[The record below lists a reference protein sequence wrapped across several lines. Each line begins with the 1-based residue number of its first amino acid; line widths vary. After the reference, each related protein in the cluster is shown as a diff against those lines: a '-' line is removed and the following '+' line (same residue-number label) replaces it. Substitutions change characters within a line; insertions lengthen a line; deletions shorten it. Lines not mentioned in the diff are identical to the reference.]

1 MARLNASQTRKKR
14 PMRRLAFGAVLAL
27 FALLVAVQTS
37 PQIAAMFD
45 PVRNAATDRLAG
57 NKGPGLWARLTG
69 AEAREKRI
77 RELEAEVRELAR
89 YKAAALSMAERLEAY
104 EEMLNLLGEPPQR
117 GVTARVIAES
127 NGPFSE
133 SMLANAGRAQGIEK
147 GAVAINEAGLVGR
160 VVSLGEY
167 SSRILLVNDFASR
180 VPVMGEVSGL
190 RAMLYGGR
198 DGMGTLKDMPERGE
212 FIVGERVLTTGE
224 GGAFPRGIVTGY
236 VHRTGDNWRVEFA
249 KDKARGGFIR
259 LIPPRSIP
267 VPTSEPDLEDPEE
280 IQEESAEPVAS
291 AAQGV
296 RQ

>member
-1 MARLNASQTRKKR
+1 MARLNAARTRKKR
-14 PMRRLAFGAVLAL
+14 PLRRLAFGAVVAL
-27 FALLVAVQTS
+27 FALLVAVQTA

-69 AEAREKRI
+69 AEAREQRI

-89 YKAAALSMAERLEAY
+89 YKAAALSMAERMEAY
-104 EEMLNLLGEPPQR
+104 EDMLNLLGEPPQR

-147 GAVAINEAGLVGR
+147 GAVAVNEAGLVGR

-190 RAMLYGGR
+190 RAVLYGGR

-212 FIVGERVLTTGE
+212 FIAGERVLTTGE

-236 VHRTGDNWRVEFA
+236 VHRTGENWRVQFA
-249 KDKARGGFIR
+249 KDKARGGFVR
-259 LIPPRSIP
+259 LIPPQVIP
-267 VPTSEPDLEDPEE
+267 APVSKPDLEKAED
-280 IQEESAEPVAS
+280 IQEKGAEPSAS